1 MAFIINL
8 VQQITMD
15 DGTFQLTAR
24 ERRALE
30 RSCAKVFSDEIFPNI
45 EAEPFRVLYCEKT
58 GDRTPP
64 REYHSLRI

>member
-1 MAFIINL
+1 MAFIINI
-8 VQQITMD
+8 VQQMTMD
-15 DGTFQLTAR
+15 DSTFQLTAR

-45 EAEPFRVLYCEKT
+45 EEKPFRVLYCEIT

-64 REYHSLRI
+64 